1 MLDSEVCRQTKNL
14 AAILACSDFDNWD
27 MAH

>member
-1 MLDSEVCRQTKNL
+1 MLDSEVCRQIKNL
-14 AAILACSDFDNWD
+14 AAILAFLDFDNWD